1 MRIEIDFDKEKT
13 IQCLQT
19 LLKNMICF
27 LYGWF
32 TTDGEILGYI
42 LGIWHIIICIT
53 IFICVLL
60 SHTFFP
66 NVWFQFG
73 CFVCLF
79 FIWLQHILLHV
90 CVVFV
95 AEIDFTK
102 KNPPF
107 YTLVKNITGIRLE
120 EYQVTFLLVETT
132 AICCLFLEL
141 LGKFSL
147 FLFECYNTNNNAFA
161 VC

>member
-1 MRIEIDFDKEKT
+1 MKLEIEFNKEKI

-19 LLKNMICF
+19 NIQTLIYV

-42 LGIWHIIICIT
+42 LGIWHIIISIT
-53 IFICVLL
+53 IFVCILL

-66 NVWFQFG
+66 FVWFQLG
-73 CFVCLF
+73 CFLCLLCIWIQHVC
-79 FIWLQHILLHV
+79 LHV
-90 CVVFV
+90 CVVFL
-95 AEIDFTK
+95 AEFDFTK
-102 KNPPF
+102 KHPPF
-107 YTLVKNITGIRLE
+107 YTVVQHTTGLSLE
-120 EYQVTFLLVETT
+120 EYQTPFLLVETT
-132 AICCLFLEL
+132 VVCCLFLEL

-147 FLFECYNTNNNAFA
+147 FLFELYNNAFA